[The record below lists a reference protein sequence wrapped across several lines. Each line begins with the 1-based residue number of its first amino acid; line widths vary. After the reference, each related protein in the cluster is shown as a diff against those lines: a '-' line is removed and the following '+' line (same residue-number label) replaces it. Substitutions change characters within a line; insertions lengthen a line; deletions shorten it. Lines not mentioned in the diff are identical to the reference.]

1 MKSIKGI
8 VPIGVSFAVL
18 AAVTLLL
25 WRLNLTTTSPPHLV
39 YFYLLPVVLIAVLYS
54 GRLALLCAAIAMVLA
69 DYFLQ
74 YPIYSLANDNPL
86 EYGDLICFAALAAM
100 AIKCIRV
107 LVRPR
112 AKILEVGPR
121 HRRGW

>member
-1 MKSIKGI
+1 MKTLKDVI
-8 VPIGVSFAVL
+8 PFGVSIAVL
-18 AAVTLLL
+18 AAVTLIL
-25 WRLNLTTTSPPHLV
+25 WRLNPTTSPQHLV
-39 YFYLLPVVLIAVLYS
+39 YFYLLPVVLIAILYT

-74 YPIYSLANDNPL
+74 YPIYSFANEDPL
-86 EYGDLICFAALAAM
+86 EYGDLICFAVLAAM

-112 AKILEVGPR
+112 AKILEVGSH
-121 HRRGW
+121 HRRGQ

>member
-1 MKSIKGI
+1 VRALKGVI
-8 VPIGVSFAVL
+8 PMGVSLALL
-18 AAVTLLL
+18 AAVTAIL
-25 WRLNLTTTSPPHLV
+25 WHLKITTTRSEHLV
-39 YFYLLPVVLIAVLYS
+39 FFYLLPAVLIAYLYT
-54 GRLALLCAAIAMVLA
+54 GRLAMLCAAMAVVLA

-74 YPIYSLANDNPL
+74 DPLYSLANDNPL

-112 AKILEVGPR
+112 AEILEAGSR
-121 HRRGW
+121 RRGR